1 MGDGGLT
8 ATRPARKG
16 HETVLNRPGPITA
29 PQPAEA
35 SDGLPNPQRLM
46 AFSTLAMA
54 IAMAVLDGTIVTV
67 ALPTM
72 ARQFAVAPENAIWIV
87 NAFQLAVTVSLLPLA
102 ALGDMLGYRRV
113 YWWGLALFTVASLA
127 CALAPTFAVLT
138 FARMIQGLGAAG
150 IMSVNIALIRFVY
163 PQARLGQG
171 VGNIAVVVAICS
183 AGSPSVAAAIL
194 SVASWHWLFLINV
207 PIGALALIMA
217 ARTLPATP
225 RAAGRLDFWSV
236 ILNALTF
243 GLVIAGVNGIGQGG
257 ALPLSLVEIAVG
269 AAFGAALVWRQL
281 KLPAPLLPV
290 DLLRRPVFALSL
302 ATSIVSFGAQSL
314 AIVSLPFFFENRLG
328 HSASTSGLL
337 LSPWPIGTALIAPI
351 AGRLADRFI
360 PGFLGS
366 IGLLVMGGGLV
377 LVALGIGDSTP
388 VSLAWRL
395 AICGLGFGFF
405 QSPNNRVIIGSAP
418 RERSGGAAGLQ
429 SSGRLIGQSFG
440 TALVAVALGRAPAQ
454 ATEIALWGAAA
465 LTLAGAVTSGL
476 RRANSGEFGSR
487 R

>member
-1 MGDGGLT
+1 
-8 ATRPARKG
+8 
-16 HETVLNRPGPITA
+16 VNRPEPMIA
-29 PQPAEA
+29 PRAA
-35 SDGLPNPQRLM
+35 SADGLPNPERLM

-54 IAMAVLDGTIVTV
+54 ISMAVIDGTIVTV

-72 ARQFAVAPENAIWIV
+72 AREFAVAPESAIWIV
-87 NAFQLAVTVSLLPLA
+87 NAFQLVVTVSLLPLA
-102 ALGDMLGYRRV
+102 ALGDRFGYRRV

-127 CALAPTFAVLT
+127 CALAPNFAVLT
-138 FARMIQGLGAAG
+138 VARLVQGLGAAG
-150 IMSVNIALIRFVY
+150 IMSVNIALVRFIY

-171 VGNIAVVVAICS
+171 VGNMAVVVAVAS
-183 AGSPSVAAAIL
+183 AASPSVAAAIL

-207 PIGALALIMA
+207 PIGALALILA

-225 RAAGRLDFWSV
+225 RAAGRLDLQSV

-243 GLVIAGVNGIGQGG
+243 GLVIAGVNRIGQGG
-257 ALPLSLVEIAVG
+257 SHWLALMEIAIG
-269 AAFGAALVWRQL
+269 AAVGVALVRRQL

-302 ATSIVSFGAQSL
+302 MTSISSFGAQAL
-314 AIVSLPFFFENRLG
+314 AIVSLPFYFEDRLG
-328 HSASTSGLL
+328 HSATTTGLL
-337 LSPWPIGTALIAPI
+337 LTPWPVATALIAPI

-360 PGFLGS
+360 PGLLGS

-377 LVALGIGDSTP
+377 LVALGISDSHP
-388 VSLAWRL
+388 ASLAWRL
-395 AICGLGFGFF
+395 AVCGLGFGFF

-429 SSGRLIGQSFG
+429 SSGRLIGQSLG
-440 TALVAVALGRAPAQ
+440 TALVAVAFGQAPAH

-465 LTLAGAVTSGL
+465 LTFAGAVASGL
-476 RRANSGEFGSR
+476 RRAD
-487 R
+487 

>member
-1 MGDGGLT
+1 MNRQDPT
-8 ATRPARKG
+8 PAPRA
-16 HETVLNRPGPITA
+16 V
-29 PQPAEA
+29 EA
-35 SDGLPNPQRLM
+35 HDGLANPQRLL
-46 AFSTLAMA
+46 AFLTLAMA
-54 IAMAVLDGTIVTV
+54 ISMAVLDGTIVTV

-72 ARQFAVAPENAIWIV
+72 GRQFDVAPESAIWIV

-127 CALAPTFAVLT
+127 CALAPTFAMLT
-138 FARMIQGLGAAG
+138 FARVVQGLGAAG
-150 IMSVNIALIRFVY
+150 IMSVNIALIRFIY
-163 PQARLGQG
+163 PHARLGQG
-171 VGNIAVVVAICS
+171 VGNMAVVVAVCT
-183 AGSPSVAAAIL
+183 AGSPTVAAAIL

-217 ARTLPATP
+217 ARTLPVTP
-225 RAAGRLDFWSV
+225 RAAGRLDLLSV
-236 ILNALTF
+236 LLNALTF
-243 GLVIAGVNGIGQGG
+243 GLVIAGVNRIGQGG
-257 ALPLSLVEIAVG
+257 VPSLALIEIAVG
-269 AAFGAALVWRQL
+269 IVVGVALVRRQL

-302 ATSIVSFGAQSL
+302 ATSIASFGAQSL
-314 AIVSLPFFFENRLG
+314 AIVSLPFYFENRLG

-337 LSPWPIGTALIAPI
+337 LTPWPVATALIAPI

-360 PGFLGS
+360 PGVLGS
-366 IGLLVMGGGLV
+366 IGLLVMGGGLA
-377 LVALGIGDSTP
+377 LVALGVGDPNP

-440 TALVAVALGRAPAQ
+440 TALVAVALGRAPAH

-465 LTLAGAVTSGL
+465 LTLAGAITSGL
-476 RRANSGEFGSR
+476 RKAN
-487 R
+487 

>member
-1 MGDGGLT
+1 
-8 ATRPARKG
+8 
-16 HETVLNRPGPITA
+16 
-29 PQPAEA
+29 
-35 SDGLPNPQRLM
+35 
-46 AFSTLAMA
+46 
-54 IAMAVLDGTIVTV
+54 
-67 ALPTM
+67 
-72 ARQFAVAPENAIWIV
+72 
-87 NAFQLAVTVSLLPLA
+87 
-102 ALGDMLGYRRV
+102 
-113 YWWGLALFTVASLA
+113 
-127 CALAPTFAVLT
+127 
-138 FARMIQGLGAAG
+138 
-150 IMSVNIALIRFVY
+150 
-163 PQARLGQG
+163 
-171 VGNIAVVVAICS
+171 
-183 AGSPSVAAAIL
+183 
-194 SVASWHWLFLINV
+194 
-207 PIGALALIMA
+207 MA

-225 RAAGRLDFWSV
+225 RAAGHLDLLSV
-236 ILNALTF
+236 LLNALTF

-257 ALPLSLVEIAVG
+257 TPTLALIEIAVG
-269 AAFGAALVWRQL
+269 VAFGVALVWRQL

-302 ATSIVSFGAQSL
+302 ATSIASFGAQAL
-314 AIVSLPFFFENRLG
+314 AIVSLPFYFEDRLG

-337 LSPWPIGTALIAPI
+337 LTPWPLATALIAPI

-360 PGFLGS
+360 PGLLGS

-440 TALVAVALGRAPAQ
+440 TALVAVALGQAPRH

-465 LTLAGAVTSGL
+465 LTLAGVITSGL
-476 RRANSGEFGSR
+476 RRAN
-487 R
+487 